1 MIKQASDCILY
12 SFTLI
17 ANLKTSR
24 AYSVFLVSRRLKPRS
39 ENMTSSHLHLLEMV
53 LIFFQDL
60 IKDINVAAFEF
71 ERSSKSY
78 MATCKHDC
86 TGDIKT
92 ELTAALA
99 AYKNV
104 KIETV

>member
-1 MIKQASDCILY
+1 M
-12 SFTLI
+12 
-17 ANLKTSR
+17 
-24 AYSVFLVSRRLKPRS
+24 
-39 ENMTSSHLHLLEMV
+39 
-53 LIFFQDL
+53 

-78 MATCKHDC
+78 NVMATCKHDC
-86 TGDIKT
+86 MDEIRT